1 MTGGVSSTSSNPH
14 LNVFEPYRDLGGG
27 HEDQLTRAAMIVL
40 RLVPLAR
47 EALLH
52 AIGEPSQSVLPD
64 CTIDLQAAHLVE
76 ASEEGAANGLVE
88 RGRLVSVFLT
98 PDFEPP
104 EIEEEVTDT
113 DRGQRF
119 DGILRFDPELVVLL
133 ESKVCRKWAK
143 RNGHRVSE
151 LNLGGVRFAQRRT
164 CLLRW
169 HDLLEAWWRLA
180 EIGVLSPAEQALVQD
195 MLGYAHTEF
204 GQLLPFG
211 SLRRIGKDPIRRKW
225 WLRSLLREASG
236 LEPERIGLVHVRL
249 DTALGAQ
256 SLQRAVLE
264 FDEDDR
270 LTLHAWP
277 GELKPQARHLYLTDH
292 AKRLCELPTD
302 SAAAAGAHG
311 GEWRVEPQ
319 PILGFRNAPSRTR
332 VYLTSRLD
340 ARTYAQRW
348 GGEDW
353 SQVGAHSRERVESE
367 LWPWLLSRGYASK
380 QDTARLEPF
389 LRTLGRRAAHL
400 RPSMHVACAWSW
412 EQAKTLEEQ
421 GKLIDAVH
429 SALNSLLAALQ
440 EPPLQQD
447 PPAPAD
453 REQHPETVDAA
464 DRHRSA
470 RHGKPQPA
478 ARPAAP
484 PQDDRRSRPKPRR
497 QARARRSKARG

>member
-1 MTGGVSSTSSNPH
+1 VTIGGESIGSNPH

-40 RLVPLAR
+40 RLVPLTR

-52 AIGEPSQSVLPD
+52 AIGEPSQSALPD

-76 ASEEGAANGLVE
+76 ASEEGASNGVVK

-113 DRGQRF
+113 ERGQRF
-119 DGILRFDPELVVLL
+119 DGVLRFDPELVVLL

-151 LNLGGVRFAQRRT
+151 LNLGGVRFAKRRT

-195 MLGYAHTEF
+195 MLSYAHLEF

-211 SLRRIGKDPIRRKW
+211 SLHRIGKDPVRRKW

-256 SLQRAVLE
+256 SLQRVALE
-264 FDEDDR
+264 FDNDDR

-277 GELKPQARHLYLTDH
+277 GELKPQARRLYSAGH
-292 AKRLCELPTD
+292 AERLCELPSDPIT
-302 SAAAAGAHG
+302 AAGVYG

-319 PILGFRNAPSRTR
+319 PILGFRNAPRRTR
-332 VYLTSRLD
+332 VYLTCRLD
-340 ARTYAQRW
+340 AGAYARRW
-348 GGEDW
+348 QGKDW
-353 SQVGAHSRERVESE
+353 PQVGAHPRDRVETE
-367 LWPWLLSRGYASK
+367 LWPWLLARGYASK
-380 QDTARLEPF
+380 EDTTRLEPF

-400 RPSMHVACAWSW
+400 RPSLHVACSWSW
-412 EQAKTLEEQ
+412 EQAKSLEDESR
-421 GKLIDAVH
+421 LVSAIRNAL
-429 SALNSLLAALQ
+429 SALLEALE
-440 EPPLQQD
+440 EPPLD
-447 PPAPAD
+447 EPHRETADGAD
-453 REQHPETVDAA
+453 RRQ
-464 DRHRSA
+464 SA
-470 RHGKPQPA
+470 RREKQPPA
-478 ARPAAP
+478 ARPDAP
-484 PQDDRRSRPKPRR
+484 PPDDRRPRPGSRRPT
-497 QARARRSKARG
+497 RARRSKARG